1 MTDTRKP
8 SNKAAEPTITTSA
21 GSQRRAWLGKAAKA
35 ATSLGILALVDP
47 LVRSS
52 AWAAGSDAPEKA
64 EVKIG
69 FIPLTDCASV
79 VMASVMGFDKKHGV
93 KIVPTKEASWAG
105 VREKLVNGDMDF
117 AHALYGMI
125 YGMHLGIAGAR
136 QDMAVLMEIGRT
148 SCRERVWQ

>member
-93 KIVPTKEASWAG
+93 KIVPTNEASGHA
-105 VREKLVNGDMDF
+105 VREKQYHGDHDF

-125 YGMHLGIAGAR
+125 SRQHQLISRAR
-136 QDMAVLMEIGRT
+136 QELTIPMALKPNNK
-148 SCRERVWQ
+148 

>member
-1 MTDTRKP
+1 MPDTRKP
-8 SNKAAEPTITTSA
+8 SNKAAEPTRTTAA

-79 VMASVMGFDKKHGV
+79 VMASVMGFDKSMASRSFQPKKPPGPACV
-93 KIVPTKEASWAG
+93 KSWSMATWI
-105 VREKLVNGDMDF
+105 L
-117 AHALYGMI
+117 
-125 YGMHLGIAGAR
+125 HLHCTA
-136 QDMAVLMEIGRT
+136 
-148 SCRERVWQ
+148 

>member
-93 KIVPTKEASWAG
+93 KIVPTKEARSEEHTSELQSLMRISYA
-105 VREKLVNGDMDF
+105 VFCLKKKNNNYKTDN
-117 AHALYGMI
+117 AHAKTPKQYPIRTNI
-125 YGMHLGIAGAR
+125 Y
-136 QDMAVLMEIGRT
+136 
-148 SCRERVWQ
+148 